1 MNADETTIESN
12 EVLDFSA
19 EEESIMFVED
29 EIDFDALYEETSG
42 NVKENGIVGGTVTKI
57 SKDFVTVDIGYKSE
71 GQIPIEE
78 FVNMEGH
85 YEIEIGDHVEVYV
98 EALEEEDGVTRLSKE
113 KARKLRIWEKV
124 GQVFEESGTIDG
136 VIAARIKGG
145 LSVDIGVKAFL
156 PGSQV
161 DLRPVRNL
169 DKLIGESFE
178 FSILK
183 FNQKRGNIVLS
194 RRALLEVDREQ
205 RRKETLEVLQENT
218 IMKGHVKNI
227 TDYGVFVDLGG
238 VDGLLHITDMTWGR
252 IAHPSVMFEIGD
264 EVDVLVLKYD
274 KEFQK
279 VSLGMKQKTPNPWEN
294 ALDKFPVGTRVA
306 GKIVSLTDYGAF
318 IELEPGI
325 EGLIH
330 ISEMSWTKKI
340 RNPSR
345 FVNLGEVVE
354 TIVKDLDVEHRRV
367 SLSMKEALPNPWKQA
382 SEIYPIGSV
391 VMGKVRNV
399 TEFGIFVGLDE
410 GIDGLVHVSDIS
422 WSQRQKRPAD
432 FVRKGDEIEVKIL
445 NIDVDQERLSLGIK
459 QLSVDPWKNL
469 DEKYQIGSDVTGKIV
484 NITDFGIFVE
494 VLEGVEGL
502 VHISEIDPAIP
513 KAKLAEFYSLGTE
526 VHTRVIKIDPEERR
540 LGLSILERNTVVPPP
555 GVETSEA
562 LDEEGAS
569 ERSADLA
576 TVESEAI
583 DEKNSTDA
591 AESEVAVEETAVVT
605 SEQSEASAETSPEE
619 TEAPVEDTKET
630 DSEELEAPVEE
641 STGTFAG
648 KVASKTPG
656 ETDSA
661 ESTES
666 TDDLEVSRKPKR
678 KKVRNNKN
686 LGFFD
691 QVIR

>member
-1 MNADETTIESN
+1 MNADETIIESN
-12 EVLDFSA
+12 EVLDSSA

-194 RRALLEVDREQ
+194 RRALLEVDRER
-205 RRKETLEVLQENT
+205 RRKETLEVLHENT

-252 IAHPSVMFEIGD
+252 IVHPSVMFEIGD

-432 FVRKGDEIEVKIL
+432 FVRKGDEIEIKIL

-555 GVETSEA
+555 GVETSET

-576 TVESEAI
+576 TVESEAL
-583 DEKNSTDA
+583 DEKNSANA

-641 STGTFAG
+641 STGTFAEE
-648 KVASKTPG
+648 VATKSPG

-666 TDDLEVSRKPKR
+666 TDDLESESET
-678 KKVRNNKN
+678 KKEESSE
-686 LGFFD
+686 
-691 QVIR
+691 

>member
-555 GVETSEA
+555 GVETSEE

-576 TVESEAI
+576 TVESEAL
-583 DEKNSTDA
+583 DEKNSADA

-666 TDDLEVSRKPKR
+666 TDDLESESET
-678 KKVRNNKN
+678 KKEESSE
-686 LGFFD
+686 
-691 QVIR
+691 

>member
-12 EVLDFSA
+12 EVLDSSA

-194 RRALLEVDREQ
+194 RRALLEVDRER

-252 IAHPSVMFEIGD
+252 IVHPSVMFEIGD

-294 ALDKFPVGTRVA
+294 ASDKFPVGTRVA

-391 VMGKVRNV
+391 VTGKVRNV

-576 TVESEAI
+576 SVESEAL
-583 DEKNSTDA
+583 DEKNSADA

-619 TEAPVEDTKET
+619 T
-630 DSEELEAPVEE
+630 
-641 STGTFAG
+641 
-648 KVASKTPG
+648 
-656 ETDSA
+656 
-661 ESTES
+661 
-666 TDDLEVSRKPKR
+666 
-678 KKVRNNKN
+678 
-686 LGFFD
+686 
-691 QVIR
+691 